1 MAMAAMMNQNDYM
14 NNPFAY
20 LIWMIFAMRMWNN
33 NDDHQG
39 NAIQSQLDAM
49 RSQIADNQN
58 SSLVMDAIR
67 GNANAITQLAS
78 NLNCDFN
85 ALNNAIC
92 CVRFGIQEVAG
103 DVKQNYSVYILNK
116 QDITI
121 TDGKVISVGFPHLDL
136 NTKPTMGQSQMV
148 VDVTIEANS
157 KTATYSIPENLSVTY
172 AGDVVL
178 STDKQ
183 GLMAEVEQMKNTA
196 EKILESVPKQK
207 EVVDKTTVLLSELNP
222 VYKEKKETEQRF
234 SKIEESIS
242 RMESTVNNFI
252 NSFNH
257 AQGNSNTAQ

>member
-1 MAMAAMMNQNDYM
+1 MTG
-14 NNPFAY
+14 FATPPSTIRTIS
-20 LIWMIFAMRMWNN
+20 LIRIVTTHFKCDQRNF
-33 NDDHQG
+33 
-39 NAIQSQLDAM
+39 IISQVEYT
-49 RSQIADNQN
+49 RT
-58 SSLVMDAIR
+58 R
-67 GNANAITQLAS
+67 
-78 NLNCDFN
+78 
-85 ALNNAIC
+85 
-92 CVRFGIQEVAG
+92 
-103 DVKQNYSVYILNK
+103 
-116 QDITI
+116 
-121 TDGKVISVGFPHLDL
+121 
-136 NTKPTMGQSQMV
+136 MV

>member
-1 MAMAAMMNQNDYM
+1 
-14 NNPFAY
+14 
-20 LIWMIFAMRMWNN
+20 MRTRAGYNHYRW
-33 NDDHQG
+33 QG
-39 NAIQSQLDAM
+39 YISWISTFRLEYK
-49 RSQIADNQN
+49 
-58 SSLVMDAIR
+58 
-67 GNANAITQLAS
+67 AS
-78 NLNCDFN
+78 NGLVTNGCR
-85 ALNNAIC
+85 C
-92 CVRFGIQEVAG
+92 
-103 DVKQNYSVYILNK
+103 NYR
-116 QDITI
+116 
-121 TDGKVISVGFPHLDL
+121 
-136 NTKPTMGQSQMV
+136 
-148 VDVTIEANS
+148 ANS